1 MTGVLPGVPR
11 FRDVLPGI
19 AAVLLAACGAT
30 SSASTTAGRPSPS
43 GSPESRAAGQGVF
56 GAGVTGKIVQLTATQ
71 LQLNGQGGSATV
83 DYAADT
89 PVLQTAA
96 GSLSDVSA
104 GVCVAATGQPAA
116 GGVVDATILSVML
129 NMNGQCT
136 GAGLPGGG
144 VRLGG
149 SPLPGASP
157 RPRGSPGAL
166 GGGTAVRGKVTAV
179 SGSSLT
185 VQPATG
191 SPVTVDVTSSTR
203 ITRIEQGAI
212 TQLAVGQCVTAS
224 GQRDATGAVQARQIT
239 VFPAGPAGCVAAF
252 GGRFSPAA

>member
-1 MTGVLPGVPR
+1 
-11 FRDVLPGI
+11 
-19 AAVLLAACGAT
+19 VLLAACGAT
-30 SSASTTAGRPSPS
+30 SASPTAAHSAASASPA
-43 GSPESRAAGQGVF
+43 SRAAGQAGF
-56 GAGVTGKIVQLTATQ
+56 GAGVSGKVVQLTATQ
-71 LQLNGQGGSATV
+71 LQLNGQSGSATV

-96 GSLSDVSA
+96 GSLSDIQA
-104 GVCVAATGQPAA
+104 GVCVAATGPPAA
-116 GGVVDATILSVML
+116 GGGVDATTLSVML

-136 GAGLPGGG
+136 GAGSPGGG
-144 VRLGG
+144 ARPDA
-149 SPLPGASP
+149 SPRPGASP
-157 RPRGSPGAL
+157 RPRGSPGAF

-191 SPVTVDVTSSTR
+191 SPVTVDVTSTTR
-203 ITRIEQGAI
+203 ITRIELGAT

-239 VFPAGPAGCVAAF
+239 IFPAGPAGCVPAF
-252 GGRFSPAA
+252 GGVRQSPAA